1 MPMEYSDE
9 DVLLTAWSEGLEIR
23 EDAGIRGQDLESIW
37 LVGIITRK
45 GEEKKEDEFLKSQVK
60 KKQLVKVFRLK
71 TKKKG
76 WDLKC

>member
-71 TKKKG
+71 TKQKG
-76 WDLKC
+76 RGLKC

>member
-23 EDAGIRGQDLESIW
+23 EDAGFRGQDLDSIW

-45 GEEKKEDEFLKSQVK
+45 GEEKKEDEFLKSQGK

-71 TKKKG
+71 TKQKG